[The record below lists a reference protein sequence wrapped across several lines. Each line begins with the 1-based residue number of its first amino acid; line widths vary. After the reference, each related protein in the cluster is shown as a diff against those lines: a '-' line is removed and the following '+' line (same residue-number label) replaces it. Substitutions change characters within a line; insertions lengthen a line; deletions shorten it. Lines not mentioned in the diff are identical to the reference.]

1 MGLAGMGKQEEIRV
15 QIPNRVWCQ
24 DSLEFERS
32 QSNIF
37 VSLIFIVIVVTI
49 RDEIV
54 RDEIHLLFRT

>member
-24 DSLEFERS
+24 DSLESERS

-37 VSLIFIVIVVTI
+37 ISLIFIVIVVT
-49 RDEIV
+49 V
-54 RDEIHLLFRT
+54 RDEIH